1 MHIIHQRT
9 HGDKQLIQ
17 KINGETVVTTM
28 MNYATPK
35 QMLLKRVMDIIG
47 GLVGSI
53 FTLIL
58 TIFIGPI
65 IYIKSPGPIFF
76 KQERVGLNGK
86 IFKMYKFR
94 SMYMDAEER
103 KKELMAQNT
112 MSDSKMF
119 KMDFDPRVIGNK
131 ILPDGTR
138 KKELA
143 SISETSP

>member
-1 MHIIHQRT
+1 M
-9 HGDKQLIQ
+9 
-17 KINGETVVTTM
+17 
-28 MNYATPK
+28 
-35 QMLLKRVMDIIG
+35 
-47 GLVGSI
+47 GSI

-58 TIFIGPI
+58 TIFIGPV

-112 MSDSKMF
+112 
-119 KMDFDPRVIGNK
+119 
-131 ILPDGTR
+131 
-138 KKELA
+138 
-143 SISETSP
+143 